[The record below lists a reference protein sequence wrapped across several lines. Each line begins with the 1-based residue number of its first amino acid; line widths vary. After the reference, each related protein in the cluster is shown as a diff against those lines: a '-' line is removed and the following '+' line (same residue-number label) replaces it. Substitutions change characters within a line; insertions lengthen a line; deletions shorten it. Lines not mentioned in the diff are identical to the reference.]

1 MAAPSPTLS
10 TATEQT
16 AEHQKTATEPARGD
30 RLIDVLDVM
39 DRLLAPDGCPWD
51 REQTLDSLRHYLI
64 EESFEV
70 LDALDEH
77 DATAHCEELGDVLF
91 QIVFQS
97 ALRQREGSFNLDDVC
112 RTIADK
118 MRRRHPHVFGET
130 KVKDATEV
138 IQNWNAIK
146 AEERKATGKVR
157 RTLDGIPKSMPA
169 LKRGQMIADK
179 AAATGFDWPDIA
191 GVRAK
196 IDEELAELDAE
207 VTGGLDGA
215 DRDRIESEL
224 GDVLFTLTR
233 LAGKLGIDAEQSL
246 RRANERFTKRFVA
259 MEDRISDAGQSLKS
273 LSLQEMNQHWN
284 AVKRA
289 EQGSG
294 S

>member
-1 MAAPSPTLS
+1 MAAPSPTS
-10 TATEQT
+10 SSATEQT
-16 AEHQKTATEPARGD
+16 AIHQQSATEPARGD
-30 RLIDVLDVM
+30 HLVDVLDVM
-39 DRLLAPDGCPWD
+39 NRLLAPDGCPWD

-70 LDALDEH
+70 LDALDER
-77 DATAHCEELGDVLF
+77 DVTAHCEELGDVLF

-97 ALRQREGSFNLDDVC
+97 ALREREGSFNLDDVC
-112 RTIADK
+112 RQISDK
-118 MRRRHPHVFGET
+118 MRRRHPHVFGEA
-130 KVKDATEV
+130 KVKDAAEV
-138 IQNWNAIK
+138 IQNWSAIK

-169 LKRGQMIADK
+169 LTRGQMIADK

-207 VTGGLDGA
+207 VTGGLEGA

-273 LSLQEMNQHWN
+273 MSLPEMNQHWN

-289 EQGSG
+289 EQGS
-294 S
+294 

>member
-1 MAAPSPTLS
+1 MAAPSPTSS

-16 AEHQKTATEPARGD
+16 AEHQKAATQPARGD

-39 DRLLAPDGCPWD
+39 NRLLAPDGCPWD

-70 LDALDEH
+70 IDALDEG
-77 DATAHCEELGDVLF
+77 DATAHCDELGDVLF

-97 ALRQREGSFNLDDVC
+97 ALREREGAFNLDDVC
-112 RTIADK
+112 RGIADK
-118 MRRRHPHVFGET
+118 MRRRHPHVFGDT

-146 AEERKATGKVR
+146 ADERKEKGSVR
-157 RTLDGIPKSMPA
+157 RRLDGIPKSMPA

-207 VTGGLDGA
+207 VTEGLARA
-215 DRDRIESEL
+215 DRDRIESEF

-246 RRANERFTKRFVA
+246 RRANARFTQRFHA
-259 MEDRISDAGQSLKS
+259 MEDRISDAGQSIKS
-273 LSLQEMNQHWN
+273 LSLSEMNQHWN

-289 EQGSG
+289 EQGS
-294 S
+294 